1 MYKKVYRYLN
11 NINYKVIGQ
20 SKKEATIIYKFIQLF
35 LN

>member
-11 NINYKVIGQ
+11 NINYKAIGQ
-20 SKKEATIIYKFIQLF
+20 SKKEDAIIYKFIQFF